1 VAILA
6 IVYAFSMADRTMI
19 AMLIGPLK
27 RDLGLGD
34 FHAGLLLGPAFAVS
48 YVALSFPM
56 GALVDRMPRRVLVA
70 GGLLVWTAS
79 TLASGFAST
88 IGALFLLRALVGAG
102 EATITPSAHSLLSDL
117 FPPER
122 RASAFS
128 VYQSGSAIGAAL
140 GVFVAGVVL
149 DRFAHGSPEIAVFGI
164 VLRDWQLVFIVL
176 GLPGLM
182 LAFLPQF
189 LPEPRQASRRRAPPA
204 GPGFGAFFA
213 ANRRILILMFLIFG
227 CSVAVTYA
235 QVAWT
240 AEYLSRT
247 FGWPGVRIGATL
259 GLIDLVFPVVG
270 HLASGVLA
278 DRLAARGRLD
288 APLRLYA
295 VMVVI
300 ALPFGL
306 AKYLGGSPLVF
317 LVSACAFS
325 MLFAPSLAL
334 SAAAIQQFTPDA
346 FRGRV
351 SATFLAFISLAGLTI
366 GPAVTGA
373 LTEFGFRSD
382 EKLGVALALVSVTGA
397 ALIVLLLW
405 LALPAL
411 RKAVTGRLAETAGET
426 LAAAGPPDA
435 IAAPVALRPNAAP

>member
-1 VAILA
+1 MTRSAWSSVAILA

-19 AMLIGPLK
+19 SMLIGPLK

-34 FHAGLLLGPAFAVS
+34 FQAGLLLGPAFAVS

-56 GALVDRMPRRVLVA
+56 GALVDRVSRRVLVL
-70 GGLLVWTAS
+70 GGLLIWTAA

-88 IGALFLLRALVGAG
+88 VGALFLLRALVGAG
-102 EATITPSAHSLLSDL
+102 EATITPAAHSLLSDL
-117 FPPER
+117 FPMER

-128 VYQSGSAIGAAL
+128 IYQSGSAIGAAI

-149 DRFAHGSPEIAVFGI
+149 DWHAHARPDLALLGVE
-164 VLRDWQLVFIVL
+164 LRDWQLVFLALGAPGVL
-176 GLPGLM
+176 
-182 LAFLPQF
+182 LAFLPQG
-189 LPEPRQASRRRAPPA
+189 LPEPRKACRREARPA
-204 GPGFGAFFA
+204 GARLGAFFA

-227 CSVAVTYA
+227 CSVAVAYA

-247 FGWPGVRIGATL
+247 FGWPRTRIGATL
-259 GLIDLVFPVVG
+259 GMIDLVFPVAG
-270 HLASGVLA
+270 HLISGVLA
-278 DRLAARGRLD
+278 DRLTARGKLD

-295 VMVVI
+295 FMVVL

-306 AKYLGGSPLVF
+306 AKYLGGTPLAF
-317 LVSACAFS
+317 LVGACGFS
-325 MLFAPSLAL
+325 MLFTPSLAL
-334 SAAAIQQFTPDA
+334 SAAAIQQFTPGEL
-346 FRGRV
+346 RGRV

-382 EKLGVALALVSVTGA
+382 ERLGLALALVSITGA
-397 ALIVLLLW
+397 ALIVVLLF

-411 RKAVTGRLAETAGET
+411 RNAVAGRLAETGAAPSPRTVGE
-426 LAAAGPPDA
+426 AAVAGP
-435 IAAPVALRPNAAP
+435 